1 MNASSSS
8 TDPPSSSNVQY
19 NGFHGSVQS
28 LSGKDE
34 GSCVFRALPP
44 RDMELVGWVREDLEA
59 DSEL

>member
-8 TDPPSSSNVQY
+8 TEPPSSSNVQC

-28 LSGKDE
+28 LSGEDE
-34 GSCVFRALPP
+34 GYCVFRALPQ
-44 RDMELVGWVREDLEA
+44 RDMELVDVVREDLEA